1 MSMAPARDATTI
13 RRWDG
18 LCHALHPALEA
29 NKMHKLGQ
37 NFTAF
42 GGSDKNLG
50 LQKKRETPTVK
61 ANESLLNHRRRPL
74 SCKYKYRSPSRL
86 GQAQAYPRW
95 NNVSKKQVNRRC
107 ERH

>member
-1 MSMAPARDATTI
+1 MVVLPFCSITEIIIVSLIVDAKEVSFCP
-13 RRWDG
+13 DF
-18 LCHALHPALEA
+18 A
-29 NKMHKLGQ
+29 
-37 NFTAF
+37 
-42 GGSDKNLG
+42 GSDKNLG

-95 NNVSKKQVNRRC
+95 NNVFKKQVNRRC

>member
-1 MSMAPARDATTI
+1 MVTPFRASVFCFVRFTSI
-13 RRWDG
+13 RRVKG
-18 LCHALHPALEA
+18 VKSSTALMLS
-29 NKMHKLGQ
+29 
-37 NFTAF
+37 T
-42 GGSDKNLG
+42 GSDKNLG

-95 NNVSKKQVNRRC
+95 NNVFKKQVNRRC